1 MKRWMLLL
9 ALCCGGAADATSIV
23 PTPLSE
29 ILAKSDHVIVGRVV
43 EVDMIDGQGRPVTDF
58 EARTG
63 PGLTNVIRYR
73 VHVEDVL
80 QTNAARVPAVLVIPE
95 WSAWHYTF
103 DDVKTSATGQQFV
116 FLLSGADFHPTNAAQ
131 FRYRLDSQEWKD
143 LSPWP

>member
-23 PTPLSE
+23 HLPLSE

-58 EARTG
+58 EAPTR
-63 PGLTNVIRYR
+63 PGLSNVIRYR

-95 WSAWHYTF
+95 WSAWHNTLGHA
-103 DDVKTSATGQQFV
+103 KASATGERFV

-143 LSPWP
+143 LSPSP

>member
-23 PTPLSE
+23 HLPLSE

-43 EVDMIDGQGRPVTDF
+43 EVDMIDGQGRPVIDL

-63 PGLTNVIRYR
+63 PGFANLIRYR
-73 VHVEDVL
+73 VHVEDVM
-80 QTNAARVPAVLVIPE
+80 QTNAARVPAVLVIQE
-95 WSAWHYTF
+95 WPGWIMTLGGMKAS
-103 DDVKTSATGQQFV
+103 VTGKQFV

-143 LSPWP
+143 LSPSP